1 MMGLKSF
8 SFCLSLL
15 GPFSI
20 FQNMIQGMN
29 QWEKRWGF
37 KNFDLPLV
45 IIYWPLSIFQDLLKG
60 RWWVWNLFLFCNC
73 WLQPFRLLKSLLCC
87 EQGAQEW
94 TCYPT
99 NFSFQWQGWLK
110 IQYVPHFKSKN
121 YEITSVKSHTLR
133 AFQQYQDSTL
143 ISLNCIV
150 FSSLNFQWKTLYN
163 IQ

>member
-60 RWWVWNLFLFCNC
+60 R
-73 WLQPFRLLKSLLCC
+73 
-87 EQGAQEW
+87 
-94 TCYPT
+94 
-99 NFSFQWQGWLK
+99 
-110 IQYVPHFKSKN
+110 
-121 YEITSVKSHTLR
+121 
-133 AFQQYQDSTL
+133 
-143 ISLNCIV
+143 
-150 FSSLNFQWKTLYN
+150 
-163 IQ
+163 